1 MEVKTYSEILSC
13 HVVLIINL
21 RQNSTIVFPGK
32 GKALNSTLRKL
43 FGMSSGEGS
52 YLEADSWKQQGY
64 SDHETLSAF
73 LKGPE
78 SIVGCLL

>member
-21 RQNSTIVFPGK
+21 RQNSTTVFPGK
-32 GKALNSTLRKL
+32 GKALNSTLGKL

-52 YLEADSWKQQGY
+52 YLEAHSACLEAHLAY
-64 SDHETLSAF
+64 PETAR
-73 LKGPE
+73 
-78 SIVGCLL
+78 LL